1 MNFLNLLVSALSGG
15 LFTGVPIF
23 LLTRKKYKVEV
34 KGTELDQVEKAAT
47 IWRTLSEELEKR
59 FKEDIRELRQENEAV
74 QNRLTSILEENN
86 KLKEQMYSLEKQL
99 REAKCQN
106 TKLLEEL
113 KKFNKNY
120 VPA

>member
-1 MNFLNLLVSALSGG
+1 MDFLNVLVSALSGG

-59 FKEDIRELRQENEAV
+59 FKEDIRELRQENETV

-99 REAKCQN
+99 REAKSQN